1 MTGWRLFMTGYFC
14 LSAVNL
20 SWAKNMNRQ
29 SAILSRLWQLLEPSP
44 PLPFDCCMSLM
55 MWMRINT
62 HNIVIF

>member
-29 SAILSRLWQLLEPSP
+29 SAILSRVAAAGT
-44 PLPFDCCMSLM
+44 
-55 MWMRINT
+55 IAT
-62 HNIVIF
+62 TAI

>member
-29 SAILSRLWQLLEPSP
+29 SAILSRLWQLLEPS
-44 PLPFDCCMSLM
+44 LFYSAKLDILHIICLD
-55 MWMRINT
+55 I
-62 HNIVIF
+62 